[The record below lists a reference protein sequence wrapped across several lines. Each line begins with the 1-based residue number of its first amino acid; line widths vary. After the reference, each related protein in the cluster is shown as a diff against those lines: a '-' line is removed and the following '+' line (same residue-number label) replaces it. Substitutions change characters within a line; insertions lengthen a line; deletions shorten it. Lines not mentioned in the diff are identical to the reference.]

1 MSAYYEIK
9 ITAENGS
16 GKEIELVGISEEGTP
31 NAINCKIKEIH
42 IKVDAEVQ
50 EANSRSSKIVNS
62 VLFTIDVDESTYKQC
77 KDLMDW
83 ALTSKGMDV
92 YRTVRI
98 NVQNENHLLLRSFY
112 FKEMFLDDYNEENSE
127 KGTTFTVKLLQKPGY
142 ASEFKNSTTPL

>member
-1 MSAYYEIK
+1 
-9 ITAENGS
+9 
-16 GKEIELVGISEEGTP
+16 
-31 NAINCKIKEIH
+31 
-42 IKVDAEVQ
+42 
-50 EANSRSSKIVNS
+50 
-62 VLFTIDVDESTYKQC
+62 
-77 KDLMDW
+77 MDW

-112 FKEMFLDDYNEENSE
+112 FKEMFLDDYNENYSE